1 MNTWKAKLGRS
12 TGRGGGRW
20 RARLGVLTLLAGVL
34 AVPAVA
40 VGPGVAS
47 AGAIVP
53 CPDTITDWRLLSS
66 GRFGRVWEGY
76 RYTLHSATPTFL
88 ASDGQLLDNGTDS
101 TVSYTITSRVSRTFS
116 VQATV
121 GISATGQD
129 RFFTT
134 NVSTQIVMTQV
145 TELGVSIAVP
155 VPPRSRLI
163 AEYGVEAYQVSY
175 AVEAWRASTRVT
187 DEPVPGGRC
196 EEWGYYP
203 QSTTAPTHIEG
214 WRLRTG

>member
-1 MNTWKAKLGRS
+1 MNTWKVKFGSSAGRS
-12 TGRGGGRW
+12 GGRW
-20 RARLGVLTLLAGVL
+20 RARLGVLSLLAGGL

-40 VGPGVAS
+40 VAPGVAS

-53 CPDTITDWRLLSS
+53 CPASITSWRVISN
-66 GRFGRVWEGY
+66 GRGWRVWEGY

-88 ASDGQLLDNGTDS
+88 VSDGQLLDNGTDS
-101 TVSYTITSRVSRTFS
+101 TVNYTITSRVSRTFS
-116 VQATV
+116 IQTTV
-121 GISATGQD
+121 GITASGQQD
-129 RFFTT
+129 FFTT
-134 NVSTQIVMTQV
+134 NISTQIVATQV
-145 TELGVSIAVP
+145 TERGVSIAVP

-175 AVEAWRASTRVT
+175 AVEAWRTTTSLSGQPAT
-187 DEPVPGGRC
+187 GGRC

-203 QSTTAPTHIEG
+203 QNTTAPTHLEG